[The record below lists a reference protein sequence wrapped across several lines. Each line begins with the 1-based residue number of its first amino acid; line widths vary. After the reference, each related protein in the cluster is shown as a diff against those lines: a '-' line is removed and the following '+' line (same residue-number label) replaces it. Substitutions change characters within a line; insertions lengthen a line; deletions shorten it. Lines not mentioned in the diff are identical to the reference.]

1 MKDKYLVLKVKQEK
15 NIVIIKVVNIPDCSS
30 VNKTLISM
38 PLGNNNDDRDNC
50 FFLRTSSSYHHP
62 EIIDGISCGL
72 ILPIPKGNINEMGY
86 SIIINF
92 TSYEF
97 DSEEEANTYL
107 CNLSKAIKLYNEHI
121 RYKEAN
127 NGYIAT
133 NEWTVIQ

>member
-15 NIVIIKVVNIPDCSS
+15 NVVIIKVVNIPECAS

-38 PLGNNNDDRDNC
+38 PLGNNDNDRDNS
-50 FFLRTSSSYHHP
+50 FFLRTSSLYHRPDIMNGIKSY
-62 EIIDGISCGL
+62 GL
-72 ILPIPKGNINEMGY
+72 ILPGPWDDVNEMNYAGY
-86 SIIINF
+86 Q
-92 TSYEF
+92 F

>member
-1 MKDKYLVLKVKQEK
+1 MKDKYLILKVKQEK
-15 NIVIIKVVNIPDCSS
+15 NVVIIKVVNIPDCAS

-38 PLGNNNDDRDNC
+38 PLGNNDNDRDNS
-50 FFLRTSSSYHHP
+50 FFLRTSSLYHRPDIMNGTISY
-62 EIIDGISCGL
+62 GL
-72 ILPIPKGNINEMGY
+72 ILPGPKDDVNEMNY
-86 SIIINF
+86 A
-92 TSYEF
+92 SYQF

-107 CNLSKAIKLYNEHI
+107 CNLSKAVKLYNEQI

>member
-1 MKDKYLVLKVKQEK
+1 MKDKYLILKVKQEK
-15 NIVIIKVVNIPDCSS
+15 NVVIIKVINIPECAN
-30 VNKTLISM
+30 VNKTLVSM
-38 PLGNNNDDRDNC
+38 PLGNNEDDRDNH
-50 FFLRTSSSYHHP
+50 FFLSTSSSYHHP

-72 ILPIPKGNINEMGY
+72 ILPIPKGNINEIGY

-127 NGYIAT
+127 DGYIAT

>member
-1 MKDKYLVLKVKQEK
+1 MKDKYLILKVKQEK
-15 NIVIIKVVNIPDCSS
+15 NVVIIKVVNIPECAS

-50 FFLRTSSSYHHP
+50 FFLRTSSLSRCP
-62 EIIDGISCGL
+62 MIISSNNSGL
-72 ILPIPKGNINEMGY
+72 ILPGSKDDVNEMNY
-86 SIIINF
+86 A
-92 TSYEF
+92 SYQF
-97 DSEEEANTYL
+97 NSEEKANTYL
-107 CNLSKAIKLYNEHI
+107 CNLSKAVKLYNEHI

>member
-1 MKDKYLVLKVKQEK
+1 MNGEYLKLKVRQIE
-15 NIVIIKVVNIPDCSS
+15 NIIIIKVVNIPEYAS

-38 PLGNNNDDRDNC
+38 PLGNNKDDRDNH
-50 FFLRTSSSYHHP
+50 FFLSTSSSYHHP

-72 ILPIPKGNINEMGY
+72 ILPIPEDNINEMGY

-133 NEWTVIQ
+133 NEWMVIQ